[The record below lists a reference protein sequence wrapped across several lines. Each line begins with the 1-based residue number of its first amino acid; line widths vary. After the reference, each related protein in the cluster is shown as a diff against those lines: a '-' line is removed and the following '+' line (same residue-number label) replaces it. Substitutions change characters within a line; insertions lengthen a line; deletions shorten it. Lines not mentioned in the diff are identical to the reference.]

1 MKSFEMRLKVD
12 EIRRRETTERT
23 YQAEIKL
30 TDNTDFS
37 EIVEFLED
45 IKKIWKK
52 GTAAIK
58 AGFYMELEVI
68 EAVYQNWGEPEKD
81 LIQKSFN
88 RWVSVPTH
96 EQDGEGIYL
105 RPDTRYTDECRD
117 MYLTKD
123 TLKDLDFTLR

>member
-52 GTAAIK
+52 RHGCYQGRILYG
-58 AGFYMELEVI
+58 AGSYRGSIPELGR
-68 EAVYQNWGEPEKD
+68 ARK
-81 LIQKSFN
+81 
-88 RWVSVPTH
+88 
-96 EQDGEGIYL
+96 
-105 RPDTRYTDECRD
+105 RPNSEI
-117 MYLTKD
+117 L
-123 TLKDLDFTLR
+123 